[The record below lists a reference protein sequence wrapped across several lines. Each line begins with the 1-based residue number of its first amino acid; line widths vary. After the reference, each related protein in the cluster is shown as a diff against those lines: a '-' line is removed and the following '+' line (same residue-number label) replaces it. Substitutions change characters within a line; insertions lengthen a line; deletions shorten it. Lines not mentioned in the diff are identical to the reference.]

1 MISASQNGID
11 VSDSQFIYDDVLQ
24 LRCEPLSVVRMA
36 FIGLGKRGKQSFQH
50 FLYIDGVEVKALCDI
65 YPSNLDEIQKLLHGY
80 NKPYADLYVQPEDWK
95 SVCERDDIDLI
106 YICTDRSKHAEIAV
120 YAMKNNKHVAIE
132 VPAAN
137 TLEECWALV
146 NTAEQTRK
154 HCIMLENCCYDYEEL
169 ALLNLSQAGFFGDIV
184 HLEGAYIHDLRFLD
198 FENKAHYLDL

>member
-65 YPSNLDEIQKLLHGY
+65 YSSNLDEMQKLLQNF
-80 NKPYADLYVQPEDWK
+80 NKAQADLYVQPEDWK

-106 YICTDRSKHAEIAV
+106 YIYV
-120 YAMKNNKHVAIE
+120 
-132 VPAAN
+132 
-137 TLEECWALV
+137 
-146 NTAEQTRK
+146 QTGVS
-154 HCIMLENCCYDYEEL
+154 MLK
-169 ALLNLSQAGFFGDIV
+169 LLCMP
-184 HLEGAYIHDLRFLD
+184 
-198 FENKAHYLDL
+198 